1 MYDYREE
8 MKQDVRQWIEDNAEF
23 YGYFEDYS
31 DREDFTEWLY
41 DTLWTED
48 SVTGNTS
55 GSYTCSSYE
64 ASENLMCN
72 TDLLVEAIETFGD
85 EPEEYKRCLKSSETA
100 DVIIRCYLLG
110 EVIETVTDELTEQ
123 GVKLWQQ

>member
-8 MKQDVRQWIEDNAEF
+8 MKQDVRQWIEDNAIF
-23 YGYFEDYS
+23 NNYYEDFT

-41 DTLWTED
+41 DKLFVAD
-48 SVTGNTS
+48 SVTGNAS

-64 ASENLMCN
+64 ASENLISN
-72 TDLLVEAIETFGD
+72 ADLLIKAIEAFGD

-110 EVIETVTDELTEQ
+110 EVIESVIDELTGE